1 VVNSIVTELAVIDV
15 TPNGLVL
22 REIAPDT
29 TLEAVQRLTE
39 PKLITS
45 PDLKKISA

>member
-1 VVNSIVTELAVIDV
+1 VVNTIVTELTVIDV
-15 TPNGLVL
+15 TSNGLVL

-39 PKLITS
+39 PKLVTT
-45 PDLKKISA
+45 PELKKISV